1 MAESYSSKVQKVRD
15 HLKEIVGDEYKH
27 VFSDDFIKCE
37 LSKFNGRVDAVECAL
52 EDLIEIHYA
61 EANEQMNKLI
71 PEDIFSTQTPKP
83 KICEPVT
90 FFHLPFVKKLGRAAK
105 DITSTLETGLQNVA
119 ENLEGAFVNLG
130 EGTAERAGCVTRTS
144 SYSSDRDSG
153 PLRHSPADPSS
164 PTTDS
169 VSGGFEG
176 SERERLFESG
186 SQSGAGSM
194 GCGSSYDYRSPD
206 THQTAPPAPSNAM
219 NCDMCGNKF
228 TFISRKRTCVE
239 CGNVFCTTCLPN
251 ERHVSSKSRTCS
263 RCSVLNKRPP
273 HRGELMKLRVKDLQH
288 FLTRKRINIK
298 SCVEKKDL
306 VELVLQH
313 SQASSPIDSSGVST
327 DNVSSPTS
335 SSRLPSSGSWNDNSI
350 RVSDQV
356 PLERSRNFPQ
366 NYTESSHRRE
376 WFQEKFGDGEEGD
389 KEGESTEEVT
399 ETLVEKMEVAE
410 EVTPVEPITDNNN
423 DSEDEVMSVVID
435 QDENKENAAKDEEN
449 TDNAKDIDKDVLEN
463 PNPNAEEEIVVETLD
478 EEVQGA
484 VGGAAINDA
493 EEKPSSD
500 PKQIG
505 AKRSF
510 DHLSDNICG
519 GGSSLP
525 SSPRR
530 FANHGLVYLS
540 EIETL
545 EDLNELSTKQ
555 IKDLLA
561 MNRVNFKGCVEKEEL
576 LKILQRLWKQDKR
589 NKENIETMDDDSLCK
604 ICMDSPIDCVMLEC
618 GHMCTCTNCG
628 KQMAECP
635 ICRQYVVRVVKT
647 FKA

>member
-1 MAESYSSKVQKVRD
+1 MPN
-15 HLKEIVGDEYKH
+15 LG
-27 VFSDDFIKCE
+27 
-37 LSKFNGRVDAVECAL
+37 LGTTL
-52 EDLIEIHYA
+52 
-61 EANEQMNKLI
+61 
-71 PEDIFSTQTPKP
+71 TQ
-83 KICEPVT
+83 
-90 FFHLPFVKKLGRAAK
+90 LGRAAK

-119 ENLEGAFVNLG
+119 ENLEGAFVTLG
-130 EGTAERAGCVTRTS
+130 EPGTTDRTGCVTRTA
-144 SYSSDRDSG
+144 SYSSDRDPSS
-153 PLRHSPADPSS
+153 LLKSPPAPSS
-164 PTTDS
+164 PAS
-169 VSGGFEG
+169 SSANGEFEG
-176 SERERLFESG
+176 SERERFFESG
-186 SQSGAGSM
+186 TQSGASGM
-194 GCGSSYDYRSPD
+194 GCGSSYDHRTADPPG
-206 THQTAPPAPSNAM
+206 QAPPAPALH
-219 NCDMCGNKF
+219 CDMCAAKF
-228 TFISRKRTCVE
+228 SFISRKRSCSE
-239 CGNVFCTTCLPN
+239 CGNVFCSACLPS
-251 ERHVSSKSRTCS
+251 ERGAGSGKRTCA
-263 RCSVLNKRPP
+263 RCGVLNKRPP

-313 SQASSPIDSSGVST
+313 SQASSPIDSTGSGTSQ
-327 DNVSSPTS
+327 DNVTPANTA
-335 SSRLPSSGSWNDNSI
+335 SRLPSAEAYNDNSI

-356 PLERSRNFPQ
+356 PLERSSNFPK
-366 NYTESSHRRE
+366 NYVESSHRRE
-376 WFQEKFGDGEEGD
+376 WFQEKFGDED
-389 KEGESTEEVT
+389 DVKEDIVEEV
-399 ETLVEKMEVAE
+399 VE
-410 EVTPVEPITDNNN
+410 TPVEQMEIVEEITPVQVISDND
-423 DSEDEVMSVVID
+423 DSEDEVMSVVVDLTRDTDTGDEIIIQDSNDDNDHKDSHSNDD
-435 QDENKENAAKDEEN
+435 QHED
-449 TDNAKDIDKDVLEN
+449 
-463 PNPNAEEEIVVETLD
+463 EEEIPTIVETLE
-478 EEVQGA
+478 EEVEGA
-484 VGGAAINDA
+484 VGGQVDDA
-493 EEKPSSD
+493 STPKPASD
-500 PKQIG
+500 PKPIG
-505 AKRSF
+505 AKRTF
-510 DHLSDNICG
+510 DHLSDNM

-576 LKILQRLWKQDKR
+576 LKILRRLWKQEQK

>member
-1 MAESYSSKVQKVRD
+1 MAGTGTGPGQAGAGWMPSFG
-15 HLKEIVGDEYKH
+15 VG
-27 VFSDDFIKCE
+27 
-37 LSKFNGRVDAVECAL
+37 
-52 EDLIEIHYA
+52 
-61 EANEQMNKLI
+61 
-71 PEDIFSTQTPKP
+71 STLTQ
-83 KICEPVT
+83 
-90 FFHLPFVKKLGRAAK
+90 LGRAAK

-153 PLRHSPADPSS
+153 PVRQSPGDSSS
-164 PTTDS
+164 PNLD
-169 VSGGFEG
+169 SGGFEG
-176 SERERLFESG
+176 SERERLFETG
-186 SQSGAGSM
+186 TQSGAGSM

-206 THQTAPPAPSNAM
+206 QPQTGPATPSNAM

-228 TFISRKRTCVE
+228 TFISRKRTCAE

-251 ERHVSSKSRTCS
+251 ERHVSSKSRTCA
-263 RCSVLNKRPP
+263 RCGVLNKRPP

-313 SQASSPIDSSGVST
+313 SQASSPIDSSGVSS
-327 DNVSSPTS
+327 DNVSSATS

-366 NYTESSHRRE
+366 NYVESSHRRE
-376 WFQEKFGDGEEGD
+376 WFQEKFGDEDED
-389 KEGESTEEVT
+389 KAEEVT

-410 EVTPVEPITDNNN
+410 EATPVEPITDSNN

-435 QDENKENAAKDEEN
+435 QDEDKDNVSKDDIDNA
-449 TDNAKDIDKDVLEN
+449 DNAKDKPES
-463 PNPNAEEEIVVETLD
+463 PKPTSEEEIVVETLD

-484 VGGAAINDA
+484 VGGAVHNETED
-493 EEKPSSD
+493 KPSSD

-635 ICRQYVVRVVKT
+635 ICRQYVVRWGNILNVT
-647 FKA
+647 FPNVRYISQSCQDFQSIVGRSEETSR

>member
-1 MAESYSSKVQKVRD
+1 
-15 HLKEIVGDEYKH
+15 
-27 VFSDDFIKCE
+27 
-37 LSKFNGRVDAVECAL
+37 
-52 EDLIEIHYA
+52 
-61 EANEQMNKLI
+61 
-71 PEDIFSTQTPKP
+71 
-83 KICEPVT
+83 
-90 FFHLPFVKKLGRAAK
+90 
-105 DITSTLETGLQNVA
+105 
-119 ENLEGAFVNLG
+119 
-130 EGTAERAGCVTRTS
+130 
-144 SYSSDRDSG
+144 
-153 PLRHSPADPSS
+153 
-164 PTTDS
+164 
-169 VSGGFEG
+169 
-176 SERERLFESG
+176 
-186 SQSGAGSM
+186 M
-194 GCGSSYDYRSPD
+194 GCG
-206 THQTAPPAPSNAM
+206 
-219 NCDMCGNKF
+219 
-228 TFISRKRTCVE
+228 E
-239 CGNVFCTTCLPN
+239 CGNVFCTLCLPS
-251 ERHVSSKSRTCS
+251 VSSSKSRTCA
-263 RCSVLNKRPP
+263 RCGVLNKRPP

-366 NYTESSHRRE
+366 NYVESSHRRE
-376 WFQEKFGDGEEGD
+376 WFQEKFGDEDED
-389 KEGESTEEVT
+389 KDKAEEVT

-410 EVTPVEPITDNNN
+410 EATPVEPITDSNN

-435 QDENKENAAKDEEN
+435 QDEDKDNVSKDDIDNA
-449 TDNAKDIDKDVLEN
+449 DNAKDKPEIPK
-463 PNPNAEEEIVVETLD
+463 PTSEEEIVVETLD

-484 VGGAAINDA
+484 VGGAVHNETED
-493 EEKPSSD
+493 KPSSD

-505 AKRSF
+505 AKRCF

-519 GGSSLP
+519 TGSSLP

-576 LKILQRLWKQDKR
+576 LKILQRLWKQEQR
-589 NKENIETMDDDSLCK
+589 HKENIETMDDDSLCR
-604 ICMDSPIDCVMLEC
+604 ICMDAPSCQDFQSIVAWSEE
-618 GHMCTCTNCG
+618 TSN
-628 KQMAECP
+628 
-635 ICRQYVVRVVKT
+635 
-647 FKA
+647 F